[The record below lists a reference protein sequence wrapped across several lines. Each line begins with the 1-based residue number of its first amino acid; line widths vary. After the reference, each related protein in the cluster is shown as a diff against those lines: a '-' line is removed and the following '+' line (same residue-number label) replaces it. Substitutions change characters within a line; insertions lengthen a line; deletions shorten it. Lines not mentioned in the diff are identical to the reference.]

1 MLKDQ
6 KFFFVIDNI
15 EDYFIIMKKDTFS
28 DKCVF

>member
-1 MLKDQ
+1 MFKDQ

-15 EDYFIIMKKDTFS
+15 GDYFIIMKKDTFS